1 MDKKMQ
7 LQNSNDVYQIMQKIL
22 LRENKIGRNKEH
34 VWVISLSLNKVLL
47 NIELIS
53 LGTNKATAIS
63 PTNVY
68 QLAVHKEAEEIIMV
82 HNHPDGILE
91 PSFADKHV
99 TDRMIKVGEI
109 LNIFFSDHLIISEKN
124 YYSFLN
130 SGLLRELQQSTKYA
144 LDFVQAEAIKEDS
157 ERLGRL
163 VGRKEG
169 KAEGIEIGRAGGRA
183 EGIKIGRTEIAKNLK
198 KIKLSAEKICKITGL
213 SEEEINKIR

>member
-198 KIKLSAEKICKITGL
+198 KIKLSAEKICKVTGL
-213 SEEEINKIR
+213 SEEEIKKIR